1 PPARPGAAG
10 GGGGAPG
17 GGGGV
22 PGTQGGS
29 SGRVEVVRWVY
40 HRGSSRYAFVMDRFS
55 RVVQIEA
62 IGMGDSRPQTR
73 RGICFGSSFASI
85 MRAYIQPD
93 AYELIGDT
101 IVTRFL
107 VKDRVAFRLQR
118 LRVGGPHVVTGI
130 VVAAAKE

>member
-1 PPARPGAAG
+1 
-10 GGGGAPG
+10 
-17 GGGGV
+17 
-22 PGTQGGS
+22 
-29 SGRVEVVRWVY
+29 
-40 HRGSSRYAFVMDRFS
+40 MDRFS

-62 IGMGDSRPQTR
+62 IGMNDRKPQTR

-85 MRAYIQPD
+85 IRAYVQPD

-101 IVTRFL
+101 VVVRFL

-118 LRVGGPHVVTGI
+118 LRADGPHVVTGI